1 MDLLDPKHDTRRL
14 RRQRGRAG
22 GWRSRAALLL
32 VLLAG
37 ALAAWALWFEPRRL
51 VFRELPLELP
61 GWPAPLVG
69 MRVALM
75 SDLHVGSPHWT
86 LERLENLVADTN
98 RQQPEL
104 VLIAGDFLING
115 VLGGHWVDPESIA
128 RVLGGLRAPLGTV
141 AVLGNHD
148 WWNDGERV
156 RRALKQAGIVVLENE
171 ALPLMRQGR
180 RFFVAGL
187 ADQMTRR
194 VRLEATL
201 AQVPAGE
208 PLLVLTHEPDIFTEI
223 DSRASLTLAGHTHG
237 GQVWLPLV
245 GRLVVPSEYGQRYAA
260 GHVVED
266 GRHLFVTTGVGTS
279 IWPIRFG
286 VPPEVVLLSLR

>member
-1 MDLLDPKHDTRRL
+1 MDLLDPKPNSSAGLEQGWRAGRWRL
-14 RRQRGRAG
+14 RAG
-22 GWRSRAALLL
+22 LLLL
-32 VLLAG
+32 VTGLAV
-37 ALAAWALWFEPRRL
+37 WALWFEPRRL
-51 VFRELPLELP
+51 VFREVPLELP
-61 GWPAPLVG
+61 GWPLPLAG

-86 LERLENLVADTN
+86 LERLESLVADTN
-98 RQQPEL
+98 HQQPEL

-115 VLGGHWVDPESIA
+115 VLGGNWVDPESVA

-148 WWNDGERV
+148 WWNDGQRV
-156 RRALKQAGIVVLENE
+156 RRALEHEGIVVLENQ
-171 ALPLMRQGR
+171 ALPLTRQGR
-180 RFFVAGL
+180 RFFIAGL

-194 VRLEATL
+194 IALEQTL
-201 AQVPAGE
+201 GQVPSGE
-208 PLLVLTHEPDIFTEI
+208 PLLVLAHEPDIFPQI
-223 DSRASLTLAGHTHG
+223 DARVSLTLAGHTHG

>member
-1 MDLLDPKHDTRRL
+1 MDLLDPKPKARAV
-14 RRQRGRAG
+14 RRQRRRAG
-22 GWRSRAALLL
+22 RWRAAAVLLL
-32 VLLAG
+32 LALG
-37 ALAAWALWFEPRRL
+37 LAAWSLWFEPRRL

-61 GWPAPLVG
+61 GWPAHMTG

-86 LERLENLVADTN
+86 LERLEKLVADTN

-128 RVLGGLRAPLGTV
+128 RVLARLRAPLGTV

-148 WWNDGERV
+148 WWNDGKRV
-156 RRALKQAGIVVLENE
+156 RSALEREGIVVLENQ
-171 ALPLMRQGR
+171 ALPLMRQGG
-180 RFFVAGL
+180 RFFIAGL

-194 VRLEATL
+194 IALEQTL
-201 AQVPAGE
+201 GQVPSGE
-208 PLLVLTHEPDIFTEI
+208 PILVLAHEPDIFPQI
-223 DSRASLTLAGHTHG
+223 DARVSLTLAGHTHG

-286 VPPEVVLLSLR
+286 VPPEVVLLTLR